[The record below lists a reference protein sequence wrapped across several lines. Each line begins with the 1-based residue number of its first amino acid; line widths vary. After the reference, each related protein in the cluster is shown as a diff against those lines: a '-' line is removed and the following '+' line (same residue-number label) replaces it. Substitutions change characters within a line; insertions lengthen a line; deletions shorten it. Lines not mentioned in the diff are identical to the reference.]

1 AASDPKRAARARAFT
16 NRQPRIAI
24 LRIPPPRRISES
36 AMIGPEEAL
45 IYTMVA
51 AAESDREV
59 ADAEI
64 EIIGDVVNHLPI
76 FAGVDRAAM
85 TAMATR
91 CSEMLAQAGGSDRVF
106 AMIRQALP
114 MSLRDTAYALA
125 CDVIAVDRRLNRS
138 EMRVLEEIRAQLE
151 VDPAMAR
158 AIEQVAEVR
167 FKAA

>member
-1 AASDPKRAARARAFT
+1 M
-16 NRQPRIAI
+16 
-24 LRIPPPRRISES
+24 IS
-36 AMIGPEEAL
+36 PQEAL

-64 EIIGDVVNHLPI
+64 EIIGDLVNHLPI
-76 FAGVDRAAM
+76 FGGLDRAAM

-91 CSEMLAQAGGSDRVF
+91 CSEMLARAGGTDEVF
-106 AMIRQALP
+106 GLIRQALP
-114 MSLRDTAYALA
+114 MPLRETAYALA
-125 CDVIAVDRRLNRS
+125 CDVIAVDSRLNRA
-138 EMRVLEEIRAQLE
+138 EMRVLEEIRARLE
-151 VDPAMAR
+151 VDRAMAR

>member
-1 AASDPKRAARARAFT
+1 M
-16 NRQPRIAI
+16 
-24 LRIPPPRRISES
+24 IS
-36 AMIGPEEAL
+36 PQEAL

-51 AAESDREV
+51 AAESDREID
-59 ADAEI
+59 DAEI
-64 EIIGDVVNHLPI
+64 DIIGDLVNHLPI
-76 FAGVDRAAM
+76 FKGLDRATM

-91 CSEMLAQAGGSDRVF
+91 SSEMLAADGGSDRVF
-106 AMIRQALP
+106 AMVRQALP

-125 CDVIAVDRRLNRS
+125 CDVIAVDKRLNRA

-158 AIEQVAEVR
+158 AIEQIAEVR